1 MAIRQLSLNDF
12 RNLTSTTLDLDEN
25 LNVFTGLNA
34 SGKTNL
40 LEALHI
46 ICQGRSFKA
55 HTINHCIKHNKNSF
69 LIFALFDD
77 YKAGISR
84 NSKKTT
90 IRINNENVHKVS
102 LLAKKTPVKIIN
114 SSSFDLILGN
124 PGIKREFID
133 WCLFHVEHKYQS
145 TWSDYKHSLKQRNS
159 LLKQRNN
166 YSELNYWDNKLSD
179 LGQDIFDLRKIY
191 LESLQNIVNKQ
202 FFEILK
208 DTPLELIYKPGWDV
222 SKTLFENFK
231 STHLKDKKY
240 GFTQCGIH
248 RDDIKIL
255 SNGLDIQHI
264 FSRGQ
269 IKKIAIVLLLSQIFL
284 VQGSKESKLVLL
296 IDDIEAE
303 LDEDSV
309 SYILNKLKDKNIQLF
324 ITNIKTSPCLF
335 KSNEEYKLFHVEHGM
350 IKAVKHTR
358 AHNVRI

>member
-46 ICQGRSFKA
+46 ICQGRSFKT
-55 HTINHCIKHNKNSF
+55 HTINHCIKHNKKSF
-69 LIFALFDD
+69 LIFSLFED

-84 NSKKTT
+84 TTKKTT
-90 IRINNENVHKVS
+90 IRINNENIYKVS
-102 LLAKKTPVKIIN
+102 LLAKRTPVKIIN
-114 SSSFDLILGN
+114 SNSFDLILGT
-124 PGIKREFID
+124 PAIKREFID

-145 TWSDYKHSLKQRNS
+145 IWSDYKHSLKQRNS
-159 LLKQRNN
+159 LLKQRKN
-166 YSELNYWDNKLSD
+166 YSELNYWDNKLSV
-179 LGQDIFDLRKIY
+179 LGHNIFDLRKKYI
-191 LESLQNIVNKQ
+191 ESIQQIINKQ
-202 FFEILK
+202 FSEVLCK
-208 DTPLELIYKPGWDV
+208 TPLDIIYKPGWDI
-222 SKTLFENFK
+222 SKTILDNLKE
-231 STHLKDKKY
+231 THLKDKKY

-255 SNGLDIQHI
+255 SEGHDIQHVL
-264 FSRGQ
+264 SRGQ
-269 IKKIAIVLLLSQIFL
+269 IKKIAIVLLLAQIFL
-284 VQGSKESKLVLL
+284 VQEYKESKLIIL

-309 SYILNKLKDKNIQLF
+309 LYILNKLKNKNIQLF
-324 ITNIKTSPCLF
+324 ITNIKTSDCLF
-335 KSNEEYKLFHVEHGM
+335 KSHEEYKLFHVEHGM